1 MGSGQQAQGGLRL
14 SHTEGLPAEAYRPA
28 TRSCRCALG
37 HCSTPLRSNW
47 CPNSRAIAQEVRL
60 MTDDDLIRLGFVRLD
75 NGTFLPPPVAG
86 MRLVPVGKYIG
97 VQLVIGNG
105 GAG

>member
-1 MGSGQQAQGGLRL
+1 
-14 SHTEGLPAEAYRPA
+14 
-28 TRSCRCALG
+28 
-37 HCSTPLRSNW
+37 
-47 CPNSRAIAQEVRL
+47 

-86 MRLVPVGKYIG
+86 VRLVPVGKYIG

-105 GAG
+105 GAGANTIKIVVHRSALKLEEGVKL